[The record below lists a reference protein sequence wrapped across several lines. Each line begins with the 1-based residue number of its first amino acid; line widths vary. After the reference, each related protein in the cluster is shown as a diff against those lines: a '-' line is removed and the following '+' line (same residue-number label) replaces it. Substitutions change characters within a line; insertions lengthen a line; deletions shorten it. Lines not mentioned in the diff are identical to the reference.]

1 MMNVDLAVASHST
14 SVWSSLKHLVTPTDV
29 ADQEQQEH
37 RGQDPDGFASP
48 RPKEK
53 DAVDEID
60 DPTEDEQ
67 GDSPFRIP
75 KSSWDK
81 RKESRR
87 KHVDQR
93 PKADVDGDQCRGP
106 GGGIEDDSNSKR
118 NSRSFRH
125 WFVLF
130 SFGPKISRMCD
141 RRPDKPRDGRTP
153 DFRDGGDSLPLEIRL
168 FMQSTLKTI

>member
-1 MMNVDLAVASHST
+1 MMNVDLAVVSHST

-37 RGQDPDGFASP
+37 RGQDPDGFSSL

-53 DAVDEID
+53 NAVDEID

-67 GDSPFRIP
+67 GDSPFRIR
-75 KSSWDK
+75 KSGWDK

-93 PKADVDGDQCRGP
+93 PKADVDGEQGRGP
-106 GGGIEDDSNSKR
+106 GGGVEDNSNSKR
-118 NSRSFRH
+118 N
-125 WFVLF
+125 
-130 SFGPKISRMCD
+130 G
-141 RRPDKPRDGRTP
+141 
-153 DFRDGGDSLPLEIRL
+153 
-168 FMQSTLKTI
+168 